1 MCPRRSIASAHACF
15 GREIRGPLR
24 HLRRRAQGDEPT
36 DSGTRRY
43 TAAEAAV
50 EIDCS
55 AWFIKKIARENGI
68 GYNLRGPKGLPVP

>member
-1 MCPRRSIASAHACF
+1 MRASGGRFEDLFDIFDDGRRETSQ
-15 GREIRGPLR
+15 P
-24 HLRRRAQGDEPT
+24 